1 MSIRERGRKDLE
13 CMLESHDNIVYLNVS
28 RVKKKSKDM
37 KELRDSKK
45 VVMIRWLDR
54 GQSFLELAN

>member
-1 MSIRERGRKDLE
+1 
-13 CMLESHDNIVYLNVS
+13 MLESHDNIVYLNVS